1 MSTADKNQTVENQ
14 LRDLLAVAERQGWTV
29 TATFTDEGISGVKGR
44 DRRPGYDALLKGVA
58 RKDFEQIMAWSV
70 DRLGRSLPDLVA
82 FLNDIQSKNVDLY
95 LHQQGLDTSTPSGRM
110 MFQML
115 GVFAEF
121 ERAMIRERIL
131 AGLRR
136 TTKKSGRKPMPDDRV
151 EAIRK
156 SLADGQGIRATARL
170 HRASPM
176 TVTAIQR
183 SMESVPAYA
192 KASPPIIRGPSMRR
206 PSWPM
211 SPWPIPTP
219 TCSAFRRRGCV
230 SSPSTGRGAART
242 WPCSNSP
249 EPS

>member
-151 EAIRK
+151 EAIRR
-156 SLADGQGIRATARL
+156 SLEAGQGIRATARL
-170 HRASPM
+170 HRASTT
-176 TVTAIQR
+176 TVTAI
-183 SMESVPAYA
+183 S
-192 KASPPIIRGPSMRR
+192 
-206 PSWPM
+206 
-211 SPWPIPTP
+211 
-219 TCSAFRRRGCV
+219 
-230 SSPSTGRGAART
+230 RT
-242 WPCSNSP
+242 LKTVQEDRQECFAG
-249 EPS
+249 

>member
-95 LHQQGLDTSTPSGRM
+95 LHQQAIDTSTPSGRM
-110 MFQML
+110 LFQML

-121 ERAMIRERIL
+121 ERAIITSRIK
-131 AGLRR
+131 AAHDRCRVKGVRI
-136 TTKKSGRKPMPDDRV
+136 GRPPMAVSRV
-151 EAIRK
+151 EKVERALK
-156 SLADGQGIRATARL
+156 DGHSIRAVAAATGVSTA
-170 HRASPM
+170 
-176 TVTAIQR
+176 TVQRVKR
-183 SMESVPAYA
+183 SMQTVKESRQETSVAL
-192 KASPPIIRGPSMRR
+192 
-206 PSWPM
+206 
-211 SPWPIPTP
+211 
-219 TCSAFRRRGCV
+219 
-230 SSPSTGRGAART
+230 
-242 WPCSNSP
+242 
-249 EPS
+249 